1 MKLRGSV
8 LLLAVM
14 LVQGC
19 AAELRRKASC
29 PLLDI
34 DFVGVKDQG
43 SLQARGE
50 FTIRSSDARS
60 SGIPLGDLGRSLVDD
75 YYVRVLRRDSAS
87 SEWREDD
94 PDLGHSRAPA
104 GALELEPGGSTTF
117 YVKKWLFSD
126 QPTLP
131 AGEFAILFYNEDFTC
146 RSISAPFTIR

>member
-1 MKLRGSV
+1 MRLRGSA
-8 LLLAVM
+8 LLLAVL

-19 AAELRRKASC
+19 AAELRRNAAC

-34 DFVGVKDQG
+34 DFVGVRDQG

-50 FTIRSSDARS
+50 FTIRSSGARS
-60 SGIPLGDLGRSLVDD
+60 SGMPLGDPARSLVDD
-75 YYVRVLRRDSAS
+75 YYVRVLRRDSGS

-104 GALELEPGGSTTF
+104 GALELEPGVSTTF

-126 QPTLP
+126 QPSLP
-131 AGEFAILFYNEDFTC
+131 EGEFAILFYNEDFTC

>member
-1 MKLRGSV
+1 MRLRGSL
-8 LLLAVM
+8 LLLAV
-14 LVQGC
+14 LLAQGC
-19 AAELRRKASC
+19 AVELRRNAAC

-50 FTIRSSDARS
+50 FTMRNSGAVSSD
-60 SGIPLGDLGRSLVDD
+60 IPLGDPGRALVDD

-87 SEWREDD
+87 LAWREDD
-94 PDLGHSRAPA
+94 PDIGHSRAPA

-126 QPTLP
+126 QPSVP
-131 AGEFAILFYNEDFTC
+131 EGEFAILLYNQEFTC